1 MRRSALVIRTGPA
14 RQQWWVDHMQALLP
28 EIECR
33 SWDDPG
39 DPAEIAYAVVWK
51 PPPGGLARFPNLR
64 CIVSIGAGI
73 DHITNDPDLPRGV
86 PMVRTTAFDLTQRM
100 REYVTLHV
108 LRIHRRLPEIEAAQP
123 VREWRQLINPPAY
136 ERKVGIMGLGNLG
149 ADCARTLKTVG
160 FDVAGWARRPRTIE
174 GITCFAGDDQLRSFL
189 ERSEILVCLL
199 PLTPE
204 TRGILNA
211 RLFQALPEGAS
222 IINCARGGH
231 LVDDD
236 LLAALESG
244 HIKSATL
251 DVFHQEPLPADHP
264 FWDHPR
270 VLVTP
275 HVASLIDP
283 VAGGKAIADNL
294 RRFIAGEPVPDLVDL
309 EQGY

>member
-1 MRRSALVIRTGPA
+1 MALVIRVGGA
-14 RQQWWVDHMQALLP
+14 RQEWWLEHMRSLLP
-28 EIECR
+28 ELDCR
-33 SWDDPG
+33 SWDDAG
-39 DPAEIAYAVVWK
+39 DADEIEYAVVWK
-51 PPPGGLARFPNLR
+51 PPPGGLKRFRNLK

-73 DHITNDPDLPRGV
+73 DHVTNDPDLPRHV
-86 PMVRTTAFDLTQRM
+86 PMIRTTAFDLTQRM

-149 ADCARTLKTVG
+149 ADCARTLSVVG
-160 FDVAGWARRPRTIE
+160 FDVAGWSRRQKQME
-174 GITCFAGDDQLRSFL
+174 SVTCFSGEQGFRPFL
-189 ERSEILVCLL
+189 ERTDILVCLL

-204 TRGILNA
+204 TQGIMNA
-211 RLFQALPEGAS
+211 DLFAALPEGAS
-222 IINCARGGH
+222 VINCARGGH
-231 LVDDD
+231 LVDED
-236 LLAALESG
+236 LLRALDDG
-244 HIKSATL
+244 HIAYATL
-251 DVFHQEPLPADHP
+251 DVHHREPLPDDHP

-283 VAGGKAIADNL
+283 VAGGETIARNL

-309 EQGY
+309 QRGY